1 MLELTDHVHVVGHEI
16 KNIPSPFLFMC
27 QKKMRFKESK
37 QMLVLNGSLT
47 FKYIL

>member
-1 MLELTDHVHVVGHEI
+1 MLELTDHVHVVGNEI

-27 QKKMRFKESK
+27 QKNAFKESK
-37 QMLVLNGSLT
+37 QMLVLNGSLA